1 MLTLTDYN
9 QALHIRFGEKE
20 VFHHSPENPSFF
32 IGKGCST
39 YEMYHGNFD
48 ITNEL
53 ESKYPLV
60 HFEIIENKLETAVI
74 RFFFESLE
82 LFVSLHVQD
91 HHLLKMKFEGTDPI
105 FNRFW
110 CRFVSN
116 KNEGIYGCGE
126 QYSKLNLK
134 GSSLPLW
141 VSEQGVGR
149 NKKELLTFFAD
160 KFDKAGGDWYTT
172 YFPQPSFIT
181 TSNYFCHVNHSSY
194 MEFDFSHDD
203 FSQIECWAIPEEITI
218 GIGKDFEEV
227 IQTQSHY
234 FGLQP
239 KLPDWIFDGM
249 ILGLQ
254 GGTEEVLPKVNQAI
268 KKGIKLSAIWIQDWE
283 GKRITSFGKQLMW
296 NWQFEEMMY
305 PNLPETIKQLN
316 KSGIRTMGYINPFLA
331 TEGAL
336 YREASEKQ
344 YLLKTRNNEEYLVE
358 VTTFP
363 AAIVDLTNPKAYHW
377 LKDIIKNNMLAIGL
391 SGWMADFGEYL
402 PCDCKLFSGE
412 DPALIHNQFPVLW
425 AKLNRE
431 AVEEAGKLGEVV
443 FFTRSGYSYT
453 QKYSTLMWN
462 GDQMVDWSIDDGLPS
477 VIPASLSLGLSG
489 FGISHSDIGG
499 YTTFDNQLGK
509 ITRSKELLMR
519 WIEMAA
525 YTPVMRTHEGNRPDL
540 NCQFDY
546 DEETLEHFKRMVAIH
561 VRLKPY
567 FQLLNAENAIAGMPF
582 MRSLYTHYPTDKTK
596 NIQYEYLLGSDL
608 LISPV
613 LNAGEY
619 EHDVFLPED
628 EWIFLWDEKPY
639 NGGNYKV
646 LSPLGKPPVFVRTN
660 SKYREMLL
668 KMKEDAE

>member
-1 MLTLTDYN
+1 MLTLTEN
-9 QALHIRFGEKE
+9 KQGLHIRFGEIE
-20 VFHHSPENPSFF
+20 ILRHSSENPAFI
-32 IGKGCST
+32 IGKGRST
-39 YEMYHGNFD
+39 YEMYHGNFEF
-48 ITNEL
+48 TNEL

-60 HFEIIENKLETAVI
+60 NFQIVEKTPETAVI
-74 RFFFESLE
+74 RFFFESIE
-82 LFVSLHVQD
+82 VFVTLQVQD
-91 HHLLKMKFEGTDPI
+91 YQILKIKIDNQAI
-105 FNRFW
+105 KFNRFW
-110 CRFVSN
+110 CRFISN
-116 KNEGIYGCGE
+116 RNEGIYGGGE

-134 GSSLPLW
+134 GSKLPLW

-181 TSNYFCHVNHSSY
+181 TSNFFCHVNHSSY
-194 MEFDFSHDD
+194 MEFDFTHDD
-203 FSQIECWAIPEEITI
+203 FSQIECWSVPEEIII
-218 GIGKDFEEV
+218 GIGEDFKEV
-227 IQTQSHY
+227 IQTQAKY

-254 GGTEEVLPKVNQAI
+254 GGTEVVQPKVELAI
-268 KKGIKLSAIWIQDWE
+268 NKGIKLSAIWIQDWE

-296 NWQFEEMMY
+296 NWQFEEAMY
-305 PNLPETIKQLN
+305 PDLPETIKNLN
-316 KSGIRTMGYINPFLA
+316 KRGIRTMGYINPFLA
-331 TEGAL
+331 IEGAL
-336 YREASEKQ
+336 YREASEKH
-344 YLLKTRNNEEYLVE
+344 YLLKNQNNEEYLVE

-363 AAIVDLTNPKAYHW
+363 AAIVDLTNPEAYQW
-377 LKDIIKNNMLAIGL
+377 LKGIIKNNMLAIGL

-412 DPALIHNQFPVLW
+412 DPTLIHNQFPVLW

-431 AVEEAGKLGEVV
+431 AIEEMGKLGEAV
-443 FFTRSGYSYT
+443 FFTRAGYSFT
-453 QKYSTLMWN
+453 QRYSTLMWN
-462 GDQMVDWSIDDGLPS
+462 GDQMVDWSMDDGLPS

-546 DEETLEHFKRMVAIH
+546 DEETLEHFRRMVAIH

-567 FQLLNAENAIAGMPF
+567 FQILNEENATTGLPF
-582 MRSLYTHYPTDKTK
+582 MRSLYTHYPTEKTK
-596 NIQYEYLLGSDL
+596 NIQTEYLLGRDL
-608 LISPV
+608 LICPV
-613 LNAGEY
+613 LKAGEN
-619 EHDVFLPED
+619 EQNVFLPED
-628 EWIFLWDEKPY
+628 EWIYLWNEQHY
-639 NGGNYKV
+639 SGG
-646 LSPLGKPPVFVRTN
+646 SHTITSSLGKPPVFVRMK
-660 SKYREMLL
+660 SPYREMLIR
-668 KMKEDAE
+668 MKEDEE

>member
-1 MLTLTDYN
+1 MLTLTDHN
-9 QALHIRFGEKE
+9 HALHIRFREKE
-20 VFHHSPENPSFF
+20 LFHHSPENPSFF
-32 IGKGCST
+32 IGKGYST

-82 LFVSLHVQD
+82 LFVSLRVQD
-91 HHLLKMKFEGTDPI
+91 HHLLKLKFEGMDPK

-134 GSSLPLW
+134 GSSLRLW

-218 GIGKDFEEV
+218 GIGKDWEEV

-268 KKGIKLSAIWIQDWE
+268 KKGIKLSAIWIQV
-283 GKRITSFGKQLMW
+283 K
-296 NWQFEEMMY
+296 
-305 PNLPETIKQLN
+305 
-316 KSGIRTMGYINPFLA
+316 
-331 TEGAL
+331 
-336 YREASEKQ
+336 
-344 YLLKTRNNEEYLVE
+344 
-358 VTTFP
+358 
-363 AAIVDLTNPKAYHW
+363 
-377 LKDIIKNNMLAIGL
+377 
-391 SGWMADFGEYL
+391 
-402 PCDCKLFSGE
+402 
-412 DPALIHNQFPVLW
+412 
-425 AKLNRE
+425 
-431 AVEEAGKLGEVV
+431 
-443 FFTRSGYSYT
+443 
-453 QKYSTLMWN
+453 
-462 GDQMVDWSIDDGLPS
+462 GLPHLVNNS
-477 VIPASLSLGLSG
+477 C
-489 FGISHSDIGG
+489 GI
-499 YTTFDNQLGK
+499 
-509 ITRSKELLMR
+509 
-519 WIEMAA
+519 
-525 YTPVMRTHEGNRPDL
+525 GNLR
-540 NCQFDY
+540 
-546 DEETLEHFKRMVAIH
+546 K
-561 VRLKPY
+561 
-567 FQLLNAENAIAGMPF
+567 
-582 MRSLYTHYPTDKTK
+582 
-596 NIQYEYLLGSDL
+596 
-608 LISPV
+608 
-613 LNAGEY
+613 
-619 EHDVFLPED
+619 
-628 EWIFLWDEKPY
+628 
-639 NGGNYKV
+639 
-646 LSPLGKPPVFVRTN
+646 
-660 SKYREMLL
+660 
-668 KMKEDAE
+668 